1 MLFRSV
7 VSIRAGGRGLN
18 LPAANHVFHFD
29 RWWNPAVEQQATDR
43 AYRFGQTKDVI
54 VHNFTGEVAADLGV
68 DWERVSKNNPRAI
81 YLVISGFGP
90 DEPDRRGYDLTA
102 QALGGL
108 MDITGAADGPPTK
121 VGVAVSD
128 LAAGLFAVSAVT
140 SALYRREQ
148 TGVGAHLEVSLYEAT
163 LSLLINQAQ
172 NYLACGDVPHRAG
185 NEHPNLAPY
194 SVFATREGQVVIAVG
209 TDAQFALLCSELGMP
224 EFVRDE
230 RFMTNAA
237 RISHRVELRR
247 AIEEQLVSAPAAVW
261 EERFQSKGIPSAVV
275 RSLPEA
281 LSAPEAHTVVTEIGR
296 AHV

>member
-1 MLFRSV
+1 MATYDHEPV
-7 VSIRAGGRGLN
+7 VALTAALQVALDAPHLGWTALVKQAGFSCARRIRLQAEEQ
-18 LPAANHVFHFD
+18 AALDELVLT
-29 RWWNPAVEQQATDR
+29 A
-43 AYRFGQTKDVI
+43 DVI

-172 NYLACGDVPHRAG
+172 
-185 NEHPNLAPY
+185 
-194 SVFATREGQVVIAVG
+194 
-209 TDAQFALLCSELGMP
+209 
-224 EFVRDE
+224 
-230 RFMTNAA
+230 
-237 RISHRVELRR
+237 
-247 AIEEQLVSAPAAVW
+247 
-261 EERFQSKGIPSAVV
+261 K
-275 RSLPEA
+275 
-281 LSAPEAHTVVTEIGR
+281 IGR